1 MSDDDILWRNLHEI
15 PYFRSILRAVE
26 SKLVQQIELPRPTLD
41 LGCGDGHFASVTYDD
56 RLDVGLDPSIQ
67 SMREAQARRAYRML
81 VQADG
86 ANSPFATGTFS
97 SALSNSVLE
106 HIPHLDSVLLDLA
119 RVLKSGAPF
128 VFTVPNP
135 GYEGMLSIALALERM
150 TLSPLARA
158 YRAWFNRMSRT
169 ENLFYEEEWEVR
181 LNRAGFE
188 LIETTRYFSPSA
200 LHALEW
206 GHYFGAPCL
215 LSRWLTGRWILVS
228 KKWNLWLTE
237 RLFRR
242 YVEEAPKEDGT
253 YNFYLARRR

>member
-1 MSDDDILWRNLHEI
+1 MSDDILWRNLCEI

-26 SKLVQQIELPRPTLD
+26 SRLVQQIELPRPVMD
-41 LGCGDGHFASVTYDD
+41 LGCGDGHFASVTYDNG
-56 RLDVGLDPSIQ
+56 LDVGLDPTIQ
-67 SMREAQARRAYRML
+67 PMREAQARRAYRML

-86 ANSPFATGTFS
+86 ASSPFAAGTFS

-106 HIPHLDSVLLDLA
+106 HIPHLDSVLHDLA
-119 RVLKSGAPF
+119 RVLKPGAPF

-135 GYEGMLSIALALERM
+135 GYERMLSVALALERM
-150 TLSPLARA
+150 KLSSLAKA
-158 YRAWFNRMSRT
+158 YRTWFNRMSRT
-169 ENLFYEEEWEVR
+169 ENLFYEEEWEIR
-181 LNRAGFE
+181 LNSAGFN
-188 LIETTRYFSPSA
+188 LVETTRYFSPSA

-237 RLFRR
+237 RWMRR